1 MDVLEKSLA
10 AALGDL
16 LDGTSFREVCE
27 SYYSLFDVPLR
38 IFDAEGNILGEAVHS
53 HKPCKYVNKFDVG
66 KKLCTGLRTQIRKE
80 KPDDS
85 ELRHRECIC
94 GLRYS
99 IVGIEFQKEI
109 AGKIVLGPYLPVG
122 EKKVLA
128 EMRSIDR
135 TFDSG
140 MVMLMLDE
148 MRTVSE
154 GAIRKIAAAILS
166 VLEVVLFSAHKA
178 YVTSEVHIA
187 SMRDSFR
194 ELSDK
199 NRQLE
204 EMAER
209 MKEFERL
216 KSNFLATVSHELR
229 TPLTSIIGYSDML
242 AEGIAGELGQEQMQF
257 VQTIKT
263 KGDELL
269 KLISSIL
276 DFSRIETGHLEM
288 RWQLIEPEEVVETT
302 VQAHREL
309 AERMGARLALD
320 TSEELPPVYL
330 DPEKLSKALGHL
342 IENALKFS
350 APGGLVR
357 VSARIIDAHSAET
370 PGEDEGFGFVLLS
383 SPEMLEISVED
394 FGTGIADGNQ
404 HEIFLPFVQL
414 DNSSTREHGGSG
426 LGLAVVKHYVEAHG
440 GQVHVESRLGEGS
453 RFALRIPIVDRD

>member
-1 MDVLEKSLA
+1 LDVLERSLA
-10 AALGDL
+10 ATLGEI

-38 IFDAEGNILGEAVHS
+38 IFDTSGDILGEAVHS
-53 HKPCKYVNKFDVG
+53 HKPCQYVNNYEVG
-66 KKLCTGLRTQIRKE
+66 KKLCTGLRSQIK
-80 KPDDS
+80 KDMPADS
-85 ELRHRECIC
+85 QLRSRDCIC
-94 GLRYS
+94 GLRYT

-109 AGKIVLGPYLPVG
+109 AGKLVLGPYLPVG

-135 TFDSG
+135 TFDAG
-140 MVMLMLDE
+140 MVTLMLDE
-148 MRTVSE
+148 MRTVSD
-154 GAIRKIAAAILS
+154 GAIRKIVKAMLS
-166 VLEVVLFSAHKA
+166 VLEVILFSAHKA
-178 YVTSEVHIA
+178 HITSEMHIA

-194 ELSDK
+194 ELADK

-204 EMAER
+204 DMAEQ

-242 AEGIAGELGQEQMQF
+242 AEGIAGELGEEQKQF

-276 DFSRIETGHLEM
+276 DFSRIETGHLDM
-288 RWQLIEPEEVVETT
+288 HWQLIEPEEVVETT
-302 VQAHREL
+302 VESNQEL
-309 AERMGARLALD
+309 AERRGARLALEIN
-320 TSEELPPVYL
+320 EEVPPVYL
-330 DPEKLSKALGHL
+330 DPEKITKALGHL

-350 APGGLVR
+350 APGGLVK
-357 VSARIIDAHSAET
+357 VSLRMIGAQSSDR
-370 PGEDEGFGFVLLS
+370 PGEEDGFGFVLLS

-394 FGTGIADGNQ
+394 FGAGIADGDQN
-404 HEIFLPFVQL
+404 EIFLPFVQL

-440 GQVHVESRLGEGS
+440 GQVHVQSRVGEGS
-453 RFALRIPIVDRD
+453 RFALHVPIVDRG